1 MSDLPQDRL
10 EPAPPFTFTGV
21 DFFGPFII
29 KEGRKELKRYG
40 VIFTCLVSRSIHLE
54 AANSLETDSF
64 IHCLQRFIARRGTV
78 QEIRCDNGTNFIGT
92 RNELNKAWSDL
103 NQNKI
108 QNKLLYMNI
117 DWKLNPPMASH
128 MGSVWE
134 RQIRTIRKVLSALF
148 YDHGTCLDDESFRT
162 LLCEVEYIVNSRPI
176 TTCSDDPDDM
186 EPLSLSQLLHM
197 KSPKRL
203 IPGPSQPEY
212 VYSRKRWCRVQY
224 LSDLFWSR
232 WKREYIVSL
241 QQRPKWNKQQRNTR
255 EGDIVLLKDE
265 TRQDF
270 TGH

>member
-1 MSDLPQDRL
+1 
-10 EPAPPFTFTGV
+10 
-21 DFFGPFII
+21 
-29 KEGRKELKRYG
+29 
-40 VIFTCLVSRSIHLE
+40 
-54 AANSLETDSF
+54 
-64 IHCLQRFIARRGTV
+64 
-78 QEIRCDNGTNFIGT
+78 
-92 RNELNKAWSDL
+92 
-103 NQNKI
+103 
-108 QNKLLYMNI
+108 MNI

-128 MGSVWE
+128 MGGVWE

-148 YDHGTCLDDESFRT
+148 YNHGTRLDDESFRT

-186 EPLSLSQLLHM
+186 EPLSLSQILHM

-212 VYSRKRWCRVQY
+212 VYSRKRWRRVQY

-241 QQRPKWNKQQRNTR
+241 QQRPKWNKQQRITR

-265 TRQDF
+265 NTPRLHWLLARVTEVLPDSRGVVRSVKLRTQSSELHRPVSKLVLLLPKEDQVL
-270 TGH
+270 